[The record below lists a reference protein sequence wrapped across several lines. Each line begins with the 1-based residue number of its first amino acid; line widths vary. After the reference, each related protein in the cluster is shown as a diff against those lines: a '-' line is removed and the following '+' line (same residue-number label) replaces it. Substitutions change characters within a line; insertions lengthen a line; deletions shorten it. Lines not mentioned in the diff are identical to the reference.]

1 MILSTKGRYGLRAMV
16 DLAVH
21 SEDGPVSI
29 HSIAGRQNIAER
41 YLEQLIGKL
50 KKAGL
55 VRSVRGASGGY
66 LLAKKPEEISVG
78 EVLLVLEGDL
88 KPIDCAGLDEEN
100 VSCEVSGSCVTKY
113 VWQKIYRSI
122 EDTVNHIYLDELVA
136 LSRALNDGFSVSEGT
151 VV

>member
-1 MILSTKGRYGLRAMV
+1 MILSTKGRYGLRAIV

-21 SEDGPVSI
+21 SEEGPVSI
-29 HSIAGRQNIAER
+29 HSIASRQSITER

-55 VRSVRGASGGY
+55 VKSVRGASGGY
-66 LLAKKPEEISVG
+66 LLARDPKEISVG

-88 KPIDCAGLDEEN
+88 RPIDCAGLEEGD
-100 VSCEVSGSCVTKY
+100 VSCEASGNCVTKY

-122 EDTVNHIYLDELVA
+122 EDTVNQIYLDELA
-136 LSRALNDGFSVSEGT
+136 SQSRALISSGESE
-151 VV
+151 